1 MGGLEGPPKPPDA
14 RKRPGAAGALLES
27 ALQLRAKA
35 GRVVRLIGLAV
46 VLTLSALAPVGANAQ
61 PTKTP
66 RIGFLGAGNAVPVPS
81 QLEAF
86 REGLRELGWIES
98 QTLTI
103 EYRWIEGSPQR
114 VPALAA
120 DLVRLNVD
128 VLVVTGS
135 QAIRAAKEATA
146 SIPIVFVVLVDPVAA
161 GFVKSFARPGGNLTG
176 LASQFDELST
186 KQLQLVKETLPKL
199 TSIALLQRVE
209 SPSSF
214 LKAAETAARGLG
226 FSVRSFKVGGPVE
239 YESPFRAAQSE
250 RIGAIQVLPSP
261 YFNVHRRQ
269 LIELAA
275 KYRLPAIYEFKD
287 HVQDGG
293 LMSYGP
299 DINPMFRRAASYV
312 DRILKGA
319 RPGDLPI
326 ERPATF
332 ELAIN
337 LKTAKALGLTIPQ
350 SVLGR
355 ADHVID

>member
-1 MGGLEGPPKPPDA
+1 MCPRPARYRPGRGQSAVDYAVALPRRWLWPVKTVDSGSRIREPNVRGLEGPPKPPNA
-14 RKRPGAAGALLES
+14 RKRPGAAGALLEF
-27 ALQLRAKA
+27 ARRPRAKA
-35 GRVVRLIGLAV
+35 GRVVRPIGLAI

-86 REGLRELGWIES
+86 RQGLRE
-98 QTLTI
+98 
-103 EYRWIEGSPQR
+103 
-114 VPALAA
+114 
-120 DLVRLNVD
+120 
-128 VLVVTGS
+128 
-135 QAIRAAKEATA
+135 
-146 SIPIVFVVLVDPVAA
+146 
-161 GFVKSFARPGGNLTG
+161 
-176 LASQFDELST
+176 
-186 KQLQLVKETLPKL
+186 
-199 TSIALLQRVE
+199 
-209 SPSSF
+209 
-214 LKAAETAARGLG
+214 LG

-261 YFNVHRRQ
+261 YFNIHRRQ
-269 LIELAA
+269 LIERAA

-287 HVQDGG
+287 YVQDGG

-319 RPGDLPI
+319 KPRDLPV
-326 ERPATF
+326 ERPSTF
-332 ELAIN
+332 ELTIN

-350 SVLGR
+350 SGLGR
-355 ADHVID
+355 ADHVLE

>member
-1 MGGLEGPPKPPDA
+1 M
-14 RKRPGAAGALLES
+14 
-27 ALQLRAKA
+27 
-35 GRVVRLIGLAV
+35 RLIGLAV
-46 VLTLSALAPVGANAQ
+46 VLAVSIALAPVGANAQ
-61 PTKTP
+61 TARTP

-86 REGLRELGWIES
+86 RGGLRELGWIEN

-103 EYRWIEGSPQR
+103 EYRWIEGNPQR

-135 QAIRAAKEATA
+135 QAIRAVKEATA
-146 SIPIVFVVLVDPVAA
+146 SIPVVFVVLVDPVAA

-176 LASQFDELST
+176 LASQFEELST
-186 KQLQLVKETLPKL
+186 KQLQLLKETLPKL

-214 LKAAETAARGLG
+214 LKAAEAAARGLG
-226 FSVRSFKVGGPVE
+226 FSVRSFKVAGPAE
-239 YESPFRAAQSE
+239 YENAFRAAQSE
-250 RIGAIQVLPSP
+250 RVGAIQVLPSP
-261 YFNVHRRQ
+261 YFNVHHRQ
-269 LIELAA
+269 LIQLAA

-287 HVQDGG
+287 YVQDGG

-319 RPGDLPI
+319 KPRDLPV
-326 ERPATF
+326 ERPSTF

-355 ADHVID
+355 ADQVLE